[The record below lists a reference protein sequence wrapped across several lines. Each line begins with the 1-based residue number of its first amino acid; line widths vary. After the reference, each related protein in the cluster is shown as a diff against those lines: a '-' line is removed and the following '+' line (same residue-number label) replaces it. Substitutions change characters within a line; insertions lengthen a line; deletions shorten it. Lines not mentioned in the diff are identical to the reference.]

1 MKYKNPFI
9 AFGQFY
15 RELTHVRKFREA
27 TLRPREAQEKKLLD
41 IIRLNQ
47 DCQFGKEHGFAAI
60 QSIADYQNAVAPCTY
75 EDLEPY
81 IKKQMNGTY
90 NQISSEKPIMYAT
103 TSGTTGKPKFI
114 PITPTHLQDYTHAF
128 QIHNWGLTYDY
139 PDTACAANGKYLIFN
154 SNDQEGFTPDG
165 TPYGAVSGLLRRRQ
179 SAFVQ
184 KFIALPPSVARL
196 KEVEKKYYTILRLTL
211 NQNICV
217 IASCNPSTLLLMA
230 DQLEEHAEELIKD
243 LHDGTMRRDM
253 VSSDRELA
261 RELSSYLTQD
271 KETAR
276 KLAKIYEQEGTLLPS
291 QVWKELKIITVW
303 KGGPMPF
310 YLERLPEKF
319 GISHFRDF
327 GYMASEGRGTIP
339 LVDDGAGG
347 VAAVSS
353 HFFEFVPEDEM
364 QKSNKR
370 FLTLD
375 QLELGKRYFI
385 FFTTAAGLYR
395 YNINDLM
402 EVVGF
407 ENQTPILKFVQK
419 GAGVSSITGEK
430 LTEEQV
436 TVALAFA
443 QRQLQLGNI
452 GHFILSVQ
460 LGNPP
465 FYTGFVEPAGE
476 FSDSVLTAMAS
487 IIDQSL
493 QSQNI
498 EYKEKRQSMR
508 LGGIVLNRVE
518 PGTFRRLR
526 QQRVSDGAP
535 EAQVKFPFLTNSTNF
550 KDTIATLQAM
560 EQAV

>member
-27 TLRPREAQEKKLLD
+27 TLRPREAQEQKLLE

-47 DCQFGKEHGFAAI
+47 DCEFGKKHGFSTI
-60 QSIADYQNAVAPCTY
+60 QSIADYQKAVAACTY

-81 IKKQMNGTY
+81 IRKQMNGTY

-114 PITPTHLQDYTHAF
+114 PITPTHLKDYTHAF

-139 PDTACAANGKYLIFN
+139 PDTACAHNGKYLIFN

-179 SAFVQ
+179 AAFVQ
-184 KFIALPPSVARL
+184 RYIALPISVSRI
-196 KEVEKKYYTILRLTL
+196 KEVEKKYYTILRLAL
-211 NQNICV
+211 SQKIV
-217 IASCNPSTLLLMA
+217 AIASCNPSTLLLMA

-243 LHDGTMRRDM
+243 IYDGTLRRDM
-253 VSSDRELA
+253 VSSDPTLAAEL
-261 RELSSYLTQD
+261 ENYLIQD

-276 KLAKIYEQEGTLLPS
+276 RLGAILEKTGTLLPS
-291 QVWKELKIITVW
+291 QAWTELKIITVW

-310 YLERLPEKF
+310 YLDRLPEKF
-319 GISHFRDF
+319 GISNFRDF

-347 VAAVSS
+347 VAALSS

-364 QKSNKR
+364 QKSNRR

-375 QLELGKRYFI
+375 QLEPGKRYFI

-407 ENQTPILKFVQK
+407 ENRTPILKFVQK

-443 QRQLQLGNI
+443 QRQLQLGNV

-465 FYTGFVEPAGE
+465 FYTGFVEPSGE
-476 FSDSVLTAMAS
+476 MSDSVLTAMAS

-508 LGGIVLNRVE
+508 LGGIVLNRVR

-535 EAQVKFPFLTNSTNF
+535 EAQVKFPFLTNNTNF

-560 EQAV
+560 EPAV

>member
-27 TLRPREAQEKKLLD
+27 TLRPKSAQEQKLLE

-47 DCQFGKEHGFAAI
+47 NTEFGKKHGFSTI
-60 QSIADYQNAVAPCTY
+60 QSIADYQQLVPPCVY

-81 IKKQMNGTY
+81 ITKQMNGIY

-114 PITPTHLQDYTHAF
+114 PITPAHLKDYSHAF

-139 PDTACAANGKYLIFN
+139 PDTACAPNGKYLIFN

-184 KFIALPPSVARL
+184 RYIALPPSVARI
-196 KEVEKKYYTILRLTL
+196 KEVEKKYYTILRLALT
-211 NQNICV
+211 QKIVV

-230 DQLEEHAEELIKD
+230 DQMQEHAEELIKD
-243 LHDGTMRRDM
+243 IFDGTMRREM
-253 VSSDRELA
+253 VSSDPELA
-261 RELSSYLTQD
+261 AELDNYLVQD
-271 KETAR
+271 RDAGR
-276 KLAKIYEQEGTLLPS
+276 QLAAVLDKEGTLLPCKA
-291 QVWKELKIITVW
+291 WPELKIITVW

-310 YLERLPEKF
+310 YLDRLPEKF
-319 GISHFRDF
+319 GISNFRDF

-339 LVDDGAGG
+339 LADEGAGG
-347 VAAVSS
+347 VAALTS

-364 QKSNKR
+364 QKSNKT

-385 FFTTAAGLYR
+385 YFTTAAGLYR

-402 EVVGF
+402 EVVDFG
-407 ENQTPILKFVQK
+407 NQTPILKFVQK

-436 TVALAFA
+436 TIALAFA
-443 QRQLQLGNI
+443 QRQLQLGNV

-465 FYTGFVEPAGE
+465 FYTGFVEPSGE
-476 FSDSVLTAMAS
+476 MSDSVLTAMAS

-498 EYKEKRQSMR
+498 EYKDKRQSMR
-508 LGGIVLNRVE
+508 LGGIVLNRVQ

-535 EAQVKFPFLTNSTNF
+535 EAQVKFPFLTNNSNF

>member
-41 IIRLNQ
+41 IIKLNQ
-47 DCQFGKEHGFAAI
+47 DCEFGKKHGFAAI
-60 QSIADYQNAVAPCTY
+60 QSIEDYQNAVAACTY

-139 PDTACAANGKYLIFN
+139 PEAVCSPNAKYLIFN

-165 TPYGAVSGLLRRRQ
+165 TPFGAVSGLLRRRQ

-211 NQNICV
+211 NQNLCV

-243 LHDGTMRRDM
+243 LHDGTMRKDM
-253 VSSDRELA
+253 VASDRALA
-261 RELSSYLTQD
+261 EELSTYLTQD
-271 KETAR
+271 KDTAR
-276 KLAKIYEQEGTLLPS
+276 KLAKIHEKEGTLLPS

-339 LVDDGAGG
+339 LVDEGAGG

-353 HFFEFVPEDEM
+353 HFFEFVPEEEM
-364 QKSNKR
+364 PKSNKR

-375 QLELGKRYFI
+375 QLDLGKRYFI

-436 TVALAFA
+436 TVALSFA

-460 LGNPP
+460 LGSPP
-465 FYTGFVEPAGE
+465 FYTGFVEPSGE

-508 LGGIVLNRVE
+508 LGGIVLNRVN

-526 QQRVSDGAP
+526 QQRVTDGAP